1 LQGNYTNQ
9 NHWGGLSAEA
19 NHVGA
24 EGPQGFLYYYF
35 FALPIAPGGVIHR
48 GRGGFIDKCVY
59 NSNLMYCTI
68 SNVVGGKVYIVHKP
82 TFKVP
87 RQWFN
92 KFLDAVKSGGA
103 SASSVAGGP
112 DRGPNEGLGGGPR
125 SASDESF
132 VLSDG
137 MVHVIQPAASRETL
151 VHCNLG
157 ERVLSTKLGLDDVL
171 ERHGWPWQRGAG
183 VHGKGLLRYV
193 RHMHTSPSPVLF
205 SSHDNSDLVSL
216 TSVGFSAWHRDT
228 VAMFLLSF
236 DPPVDPSSI
245 ILTIPWPTLLS
256 HSLPHR

>member
-103 SASSVAGGP
+103 STSLVTGGP
-112 DRGPNEGLGGGPR
+112 DRGPNEGLR
-125 SASDESF
+125 SASEESS
-132 VLSDG
+132 VVSDG
-137 MVHVIQPAASRETL
+137 MVHIIQPAASRETL

-157 ERVLSTKLGLDDVL
+157 KRVLSTKLGLDDVL

-183 VHGKGLLRYV
+183 VLGKGLLRYIQ
-193 RHMHTSPSPVLF
+193 HMHTSPSPLLF
-205 SSHDNSDLVSL
+205 FTRQL
-216 TSVGFSAWHRDT
+216 
-228 VAMFLLSF
+228 
-236 DPPVDPSSI
+236 
-245 ILTIPWPTLLS
+245 
-256 HSLPHR
+256 